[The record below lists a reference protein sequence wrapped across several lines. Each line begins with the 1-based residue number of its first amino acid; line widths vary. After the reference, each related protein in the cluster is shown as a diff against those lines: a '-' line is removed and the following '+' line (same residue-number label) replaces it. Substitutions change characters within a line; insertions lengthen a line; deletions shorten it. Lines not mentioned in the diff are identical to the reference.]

1 MTYCPLIWMFYS
13 KIDMQRVEKVQYKNL
28 QVVCNNY
35 VVTYD
40 KPLAM
45 DNKLKIHQRHL
56 KFLIT
61 EILNSKNKL
70 NPSFVLKTYKE
81 KSTPY
86 SLRRDI
92 SILIPNANTHKY
104 GIKQLNCVEQPTN
117 NVKSLQAFKVLLR
130 QNINISCTCSARK
143 A

>member
-1 MTYCPLIWMFYS
+1 
-13 KIDMQRVEKVQYKNL
+13 MQRVEKIQYKNL
-28 QVVCNNY
+28 VYNNY
-35 VVTYD
+35 MVTYD

-45 DNKLKIHQRHL
+45 DNKLKIHPRHL
-56 KFLIT
+56 KFLVT

-92 SILIPNANTHKY
+92 SILIPNANIRKY
-104 GIKQLNCVEQPTN
+104 GI
-117 NVKSLQAFKVLLR
+117 R
-130 QNINISCTCSARK
+130 
-143 A
+143 